1 MDEVLVP
8 DPGRIPAE
16 KFKTPRAAV
25 AAFLGHG
32 QLFKTVTNVACTD
45 LQFAAEALD
54 ELSLRGIK
62 LANDPLQHLV
72 LISEWDTFFSRMSGL
87 AFAAQMMCL
96 RTNVASVQEF
106 VTQVQERTNAW
117 PANLHRFVYLQG
129 LDGEAAESAG
139 SKDKHS
145 QKEEKEHYRPTSIEE
160 IRQWTPDGNKA
171 EGPTQFDYLARLGD
185 AVGDLDHELWRRDGG
200 RVAAV
205 GIVGSDVYDTLL
217 ILQALRVRLPD
228 VVFFTSEL
236 DARYWDPREL
246 GWTRNLVVI
255 SGYGL
260 QLTNCLQAG
269 VAPFRASS
277 QSAQF
282 LATLS
287 ALNDPRVTNLDNLSP
302 RRFEIGRHG
311 PVDLSTNA
319 AWPHPPP
326 RPKAPRHS
334 ALELGLAFILCSFPL
349 LGLLAWR
356 APWRFILPMQ
366 EYCCKPLAL
375 SEDEFGGNEGTEKAY
390 AGLLK
395 HWKRRDTFASWLLGA
410 PPLRAVLTNQKKT
423 DLIARFNNLVFMND
437 RNNLP
442 PPLAISRAYPK
453 WFSQRRQKG
462 LSANRQS
469 ATTNRLSNS
478 EIHYNYKAAN
488 RILRRLLSPTKDPGK
503 AADCARHAALL
514 TYESRQRRWKLF
526 WSTLVAFALLGAG
539 MFYEAWR
546 ESYFVFRGQP
556 FNLTGT
562 SAWPAEFIRFGVI
575 AISVIAVFRVQ
586 RALGQSLLRIT
597 RAYRFVLDKSS
608 LTVTWGEVANSFLN
622 VLKGLLPWTR
632 SKLTDRRCCSP
643 LLAPPPPMPEAEVDA
658 DELWNEYTRIRHW
671 KARLVRVG
679 LCVGFYFCAGFA
691 LAKLTGMPF
700 RPIRGPFLLT
710 WDFWILLLAVT
721 AMVFVTFWMID
732 AARLCASFIERL
744 SHRPTRYSPSTLAR
758 FAQQRAIGDTGLM
771 EDWIDLQVTADLT
784 EPVSRLVYLPFILL
798 LLMLLARNPLW
809 GHWPWPWSLVAIFG
823 LNTALAAA
831 SSIILQRAAHNAR
844 EKAIEKLRERVSQ
857 KERKAA
863 PSTAAHE
870 SSQAKQLLEEIKHLR
885 RGAFAPL
892 SQNPLVG
899 ALLLNSSGAVLFQ
912 VLAKLLS
919 K

>member
-1 MDEVLVP
+1 
-8 DPGRIPAE
+8 
-16 KFKTPRAAV
+16 
-25 AAFLGHG
+25 
-32 QLFKTVTNVACTD
+32 
-45 LQFAAEALD
+45 
-54 ELSLRGIK
+54 
-62 LANDPLQHLV
+62 
-72 LISEWDTFFSRMSGL
+72 
-87 AFAAQMMCL
+87 
-96 RTNVASVQEF
+96 
-106 VTQVQERTNAW
+106 
-117 PANLHRFVYLQG
+117 
-129 LDGEAAESAG
+129 
-139 SKDKHS
+139 
-145 QKEEKEHYRPTSIEE
+145 
-160 IRQWTPDGNKA
+160 
-171 EGPTQFDYLARLGD
+171 
-185 AVGDLDHELWRRDGG
+185 
-200 RVAAV
+200 
-205 GIVGSDVYDTLL
+205 
-217 ILQALRVRLPD
+217 
-228 VVFFTSEL
+228 
-236 DARYWDPREL
+236 
-246 GWTRNLVVI
+246 
-255 SGYGL
+255 
-260 QLTNCLQAG
+260 
-269 VAPFRASS
+269 
-277 QSAQF
+277 
-282 LATLS
+282 
-287 ALNDPRVTNLDNLSP
+287 
-302 RRFEIGRHG
+302 
-311 PVDLSTNA
+311 
-319 AWPHPPP
+319 
-326 RPKAPRHS
+326 
-334 ALELGLAFILCSFPL
+334 
-349 LGLLAWR
+349 
-356 APWRFILPMQ
+356 
-366 EYCCKPLAL
+366 
-375 SEDEFGGNEGTEKAY
+375 
-390 AGLLK
+390 
-395 HWKRRDTFASWLLGA
+395 
-410 PPLRAVLTNQKKT
+410 
-423 DLIARFNNLVFMND
+423 
-437 RNNLP
+437 
-442 PPLAISRAYPK
+442 
-453 WFSQRRQKG
+453 
-462 LSANRQS
+462 
-469 ATTNRLSNS
+469 
-478 EIHYNYKAAN
+478 
-488 RILRRLLSPTKDPGK
+488 
-503 AADCARHAALL
+503 
-514 TYESRQRRWKLF
+514 
-526 WSTLVAFALLGAG
+526 